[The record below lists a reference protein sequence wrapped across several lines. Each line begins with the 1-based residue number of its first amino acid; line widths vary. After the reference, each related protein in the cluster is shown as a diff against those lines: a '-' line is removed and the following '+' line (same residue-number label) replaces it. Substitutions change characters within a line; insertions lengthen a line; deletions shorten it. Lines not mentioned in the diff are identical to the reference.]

1 MKKTE
6 TFFQFL
12 LKRVNNTPQQ
22 RAQIEKAREEE
33 DALLNEV
40 LFHQAANIWIK
51 LIFNFTCLERMLEE
65 PS

>member
-1 MKKTE
+1 MLQR
-6 TFFQFL
+6 F
-12 LKRVNNTPQQ
+12 NNTPQQ
-22 RAQIEKAREEE
+22 RAQIEKDREEE
-33 DALLNEV
+33 NALLNEV